1 MQNVNQ
7 QLKALVTETGKT
19 NKVSCDHNYLLHA
32 TNVFQSMTQEE
43 RKQMDPSSLPGL
55 KRWSLEFKELKTA
68 DLTG

>member
-55 KRWSLEFKELKTA
+55 KR
-68 DLTG
+68 